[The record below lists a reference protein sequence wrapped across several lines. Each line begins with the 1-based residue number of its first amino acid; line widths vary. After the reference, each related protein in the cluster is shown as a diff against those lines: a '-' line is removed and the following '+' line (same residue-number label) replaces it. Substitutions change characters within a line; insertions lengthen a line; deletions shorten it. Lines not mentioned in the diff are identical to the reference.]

1 MKEERKTIEQHAEAQ
16 GTPAWA
22 FAATKARMRWPALL
36 EVSEREYTKAVAAT
50 LEGPMDGT
58 QPEVEA
64 KAEGGQA

>member
-1 MKEERKTIEQHAEAQ
+1 
-16 GTPAWA
+16 
-22 FAATKARMRWPALL
+22 MRWPALL